1 MNPIKIISSYLNQDE
16 IEITREEE
24 LRDVLRD
31 LLKHGNSVVLLE
43 FPDSGVL
50 TIGVGTPF
58 GFVEY
63 MDEDRSPPYLVATD
77 DPKNEEQDPFVEFD
91 SGGTPTPIPIKN
103 WLPFER
109 VVEIVVYFLQNK
121 KLPDYVSWIEV

>member
-1 MNPIKIISSYLNQDE
+1 MNLFKIISSYPNQSE
-16 IEITREEE
+16 IEFTQEEE

-31 LLKHGNSVVLLE
+31 LSRYGNSVVLLE
-43 FPDSGVL
+43 VPDSGVL

-58 GFVEY
+58 GFIEY

-77 DPKNEEQDPFVEFD
+77 DPKNEEQDPFVEFV

-103 WLPFER
+103 CLPFER
-109 VVEIVVYFLQNK
+109 VVEIVVYFLRNK